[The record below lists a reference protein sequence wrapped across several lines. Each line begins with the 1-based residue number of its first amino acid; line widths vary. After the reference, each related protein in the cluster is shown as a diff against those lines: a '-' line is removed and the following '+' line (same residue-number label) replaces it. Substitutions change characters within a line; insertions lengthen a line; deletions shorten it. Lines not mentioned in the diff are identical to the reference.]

1 MAALS
6 FLSSLLLALAATA
19 SPVIIPRAPVS
30 VSLLKELNVTSGHQL
45 VASGRERAQA
55 LKTKALR
62 SPGTVAAANL
72 SEPVINEA
80 VIYIAEVGVGSP
92 PTTCE
97 CCALWKGEE
106 LG

>member
-6 FLSSLLLALAATA
+6 FLSSLLLALAASAT
-19 SPVIIPRAPVS
+19 PVIIPRAPVS

-62 SPGTVAAANL
+62 TPKPAAALNF

-97 CCALWKGEE
+97 HCARWTDDAFS
-106 LG
+106 